1 MNNDSNKNI
10 IFLENFFKKNK
21 EYDLKI
27 KQPIQLKNYD
37 IFVEEEKV
45 EKRKRNSVQKLRAV
59 KNSYGAIQRKYNI
72 VKESTIFQ
80 ELDTKKNFHLLTNL
94 KYQYKNYL
102 YNTAIKNNN
111 LNNSNSAINTN
122 INNIVSRNGNTF
134 TQKNSLNKTE
144 QYEKKLKN
152 VSE

>member
-152 VSE
+152 VSG

>member
-10 IFLENFFKKNK
+10 IFLEKFFKKNK

-152 VSE
+152 VSG

>member
-10 IFLENFFKKNK
+10 IFLENFLKKNK

-27 KQPIQLKNYD
+27 KQPIQLKSYD
-37 IFVEEEKV
+37 IFGEEEKV
-45 EKRKRNSVQKLRAV
+45 EKPKRRSVQKLRAV
-59 KNSYGAIQRKYNI
+59 NHSYGTIQKKYNI

-94 KYQYKNYL
+94 KYQYKNNL
-102 YNTAIKNNN
+102 YNTIIKNNN
-111 LNNSNSAINTN
+111 LNNTNSIFKTN
-122 INNIVSRNGNTF
+122 IKTTNSRNVNTL
-134 TQKNSLNKTE
+134 TQKNSLNLTE